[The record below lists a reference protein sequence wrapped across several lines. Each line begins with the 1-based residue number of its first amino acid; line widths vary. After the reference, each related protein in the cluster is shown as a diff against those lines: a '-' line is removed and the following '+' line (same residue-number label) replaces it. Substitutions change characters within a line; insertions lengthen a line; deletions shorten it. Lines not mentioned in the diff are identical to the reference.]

1 MENYAELMF
10 HEAVADLQKAE
21 GTYERYQKMYP
32 RRAQDALSPDDIAFI
47 QSRQSFYMASVN
59 PDGWPYVQHRGGE
72 AGFVRVIGPSRI
84 ACADYRGNRQY
95 ISQGNLAE
103 DNRVSLFFIDYAAK
117 ARLKVQGRAT
127 LVPLAEARDLS
138 EQVVTPGLP
147 AERILTVDIV
157 AMDWNC
163 PQYIPALYPEALVQT
178 AIARAVAP
186 LQAEIEELRARLAEK
201 G

>member
-10 HEAVADLQKAE
+10 HEAVADLQKAD

-32 RRAQDALSPDDIAFI
+32 RRAQEALSEDDIAFI
-47 QSRQSFYMASVN
+47 QSRESFYMASVTA
-59 PDGWPYVQHRGGE
+59 DGWPYVQHRGGA

-84 ACADYRGNRQY
+84 ACADYRWNRQY
-95 ISQGNLAE
+95 ISQGNLAK
-103 DNRVSLFFIDYAAK
+103 DDRVSLFFMDYAAK
-117 ARLKVQGRAT
+117 ARLKIQGRAT
-127 LVPLAEARDLS
+127 LVPLAEAP
-138 EQVVTPGLP
+138 EVAAQVVTEGLP

-163 PQYIPALYPEALVQT
+163 PQYIPALYPEAIVQT

-186 LQAEIEELRARLAEK
+186 LQAEIEELRARLGEA